1 MLAEERHVSVEKMF
15 AQKPK
20 ATLKFNGDMADLSK
34 KLLDTKLSEY
44 EEYNKFI
51 LGEKELI
58 NALWLEEPLIK
69 SLNVDIIG

>member
-1 MLAEERHVSVEKMF
+1 MSVEKLS

-44 EEYNKFI
+44 KNYNKFI

-58 NALWLEEPLIK
+58 KALWLEEPLVKSIK
-69 SLNVDIIG
+69 VDFVGL